1 MQKPLTDK
9 ERAMWEQRH
18 IERASHV
25 ASLRDPTRRAEATI
39 AEHSRDP
46 DEEET
51 GPENYADFG
60 I

>member
-1 MQKPLTDK
+1 MEHTEVDK
-9 ERAMWEQRH
+9 TLWEQRR
-18 IERASHV
+18 IERSTYI